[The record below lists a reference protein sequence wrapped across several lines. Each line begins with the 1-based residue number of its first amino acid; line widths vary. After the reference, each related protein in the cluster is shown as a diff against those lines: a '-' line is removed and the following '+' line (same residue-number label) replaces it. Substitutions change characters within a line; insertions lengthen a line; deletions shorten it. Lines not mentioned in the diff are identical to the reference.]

1 MKKNLCKT
9 LVMMLVMSSIT
20 LTVKATDL
28 SDLFKVG
35 KIYTIREVGAIIEPY
50 HILADFFDATSVT
63 NVFCFISQYDNGQLY
78 SDNYGN
84 DSYTP
89 TSEAKFL
96 CASFSDNG
104 DLNYNEGFVYF
115 TAYEEYTPT
124 LDVTGVGTLTVT
136 PQPCGIGQ
144 TATITASGNLVSIAV
159 MMGEN
164 GTDGT
169 IEIGKTYTY
178 QQIVDFATSTSNNI
192 SMFDAYFD
200 TDKLVYRYDSYFSNE
215 DITED
220 GLTVDEAKKKKWY
233 AVSVE
238 NYFGDFRCRFICG
251 ADIPLT
257 TVTEGKEY
265 TFTMPCVNPTI
276 KATFL
281 NFDSKAEYVVVTY
294 KEGSDTKTAYYK
306 ATDVEKIEWLKGE
319 DITE

>member
-28 SDLFKVG
+28 SDLFEVG
-35 KIYTIREVGAIIEPY
+35 KIYTIPEVGEIIKPY
-50 HILADFFDATSVT
+50 DKDIIYANFLDATSET
-63 NVFCFISQYDNGQLY
+63 YFFRWISNKNGQGLWWINW
-78 SDNYGN
+78 DN

-96 CASFSDNG
+96 CANIDSD
-104 DLNYNEGFVYF
+104 LLEVYF

-178 QQIVDFATSTSNNI
+178 QQIVDFATSDHGFYDFCAS
-192 SMFDAYFD
+192 FDSE
-200 TDKLVYRYDSYFSNE
+200 KLSYEYNGMHGE
-215 DITED
+215 DIIEH
-220 GLTVDEAKKKKWY
+220 GLTVDEAKTKKWY

-238 NYFGDFRCRFICG
+238 DEIFFSFIC

-257 TVTEGKEY
+257 TVTEGEEY

-276 KATFL
+276 KATFPAL
-281 NFDSKAEYVVVTY
+281 DPDAEYVVVTY

>member
-20 LTVKATDL
+20 LTVKATNL
-28 SDLFKVG
+28 SDLFEVG
-35 KIYTIREVGAIIEPY
+35 KIYTIPEVGEIIEPY
-50 HILADFFDATSVT
+50 NLIQADFLDATSVT
-63 NVFCFISQYDNGQLY
+63 YFFRWISNEDGQGNLWWT
-78 SDNYGN
+78 NWGN

-96 CASFSDNG
+96 FNG
-104 DLNYNEGFVYF
+104 KTF

-144 TATITASGNLVSIAV
+144 TATISASGILRSIAL

-178 QQIVDFATSTSNNI
+178 QQIVDFATSTSNNGFD
-192 SMFDAYFD
+192 SFDASFD
-200 TDKLVYRYDSYFSNE
+200 SRKLYYRYDSHGE
-215 DITED
+215 DIREK
-220 GLTVDEAKKKKWY
+220 GLTVDEAKTKKWY

-238 NYFGDFRCRFICG
+238 NDRRFSCSFICD
-251 ADIPLT
+251 DIPLT

-281 NFDSKAEYVVVTY
+281 NFDPDAEYVVVTY
-294 KEGSDTKTAYYK
+294 KEGSDTKKACYK
-306 ATDVEKIEWLKGE
+306 TTDVEKIEWLKGE

>member
-28 SDLFKVG
+28 SDLFEVG
-35 KIYTIREVGAIIEPY
+35 KIYTIHEVGEIIKPY
-50 HILADFFDATSVT
+50 DDHIWADFYDATSVT
-63 NVFCFISQYDNGQLY
+63 IVFRFCSNYDDQGLLWWYNF
-78 SDNYGN
+78 DHE
-84 DSYTP
+84 SYTP

-96 CASFSDNG
+96 FNG
-104 DLNYNEGFVYF
+104 NTF

-144 TATITASGNLVSIAV
+144 TATISASGILGSIAL

-169 IEIGKTYTY
+169 IELGKTYTY
-178 QQIVDFATSTSNNI
+178 QQIVDFATSVFH
-192 SMFDAYFD
+192 FDANFDSGKLSSTYFN
-200 TDKLVYRYDSYFSNE
+200 FNGE
-215 DITED
+215 DIIED
-220 GLTVDEAKKKKWY
+220 INEKGLTVDEAKAKKWY
-233 AVSVE
+233 AVSVKNDYE
-238 NYFGDFRCRFICG
+238 EDFSCSFICD
-251 ADIPLT
+251 DIPLT

-265 TFTMPCVNPTI
+265 TFTMPCVNPII

-281 NFDSKAEYVVVTY
+281 IDPDAEYVIVTY
-294 KEGSDTKTAYYK
+294 KEGSDTKKAYYK
-306 ATDVEKIEWLKGE
+306 TTDVETIEWLKGADVE
-319 DITE
+319 

>member
-28 SDLFKVG
+28 SDLFEVG
-35 KIYTIREVGAIIEPY
+35 KIYTIPEVGEIIEPY
-50 HILADFFDATSVT
+50 DNIWADFLDATSVNT
-63 NVFCFISQYDNGQLY
+63 IFRWISNRNGQGLWY
-78 SDNYGN
+78 TNWGD

-96 CASFSDNG
+96 CANIDSDAG
-104 DLNYNEGFVYF
+104 EVYF

-178 QQIVDFATSTSNNI
+178 QQIVDFATSDHGFHDFSAT
-192 SMFDAYFD
+192 FDSE
-200 TDKLVYRYDSYFSNE
+200 KLFYEYNGMHGE
-215 DITED
+215 DIIEH
-220 GLTVDEAKKKKWY
+220 GLTVDEAKTKKWY
-233 AVSVE
+233 AVSVKNE
-238 NYFGDFRCRFICG
+238 MSFRCSFICD
-251 ADIPLT
+251 DIPLT
-257 TVTEGKEY
+257 TVTEGEEY

-276 KATFL
+276 KATFSGPAL
-281 NFDSKAEYVVVTY
+281 DPDAEYVVVTY

>member
-28 SDLFKVG
+28 SDLFEVG
-35 KIYTIREVGAIIEPY
+35 KIYTIPEVGEIIRPY
-50 HILADFFDATSVT
+50 DNIQANFLDATSVT
-63 NVFCFISQYDNGQLY
+63 TFFCWISNKDGQGTLWWT
-78 SDNYGN
+78 NWGN
-84 DSYTP
+84 NSYTT
-89 TSEAKFL
+89 TSDAKFL
-96 CASFSDNG
+96 CASFSGNIDSRDG
-104 DLNYNEGFVYF
+104 YVYF

-124 LDVTGVGTLTVT
+124 LDITGVGTLTVT

-144 TATITASGNLVSIAV
+144 TATITASSGIIGSIAL
-159 MMGEN
+159 MIGEN

-178 QQIVDFATSTSNNI
+178 QQIVDFATSNNFHKFFAK
-192 SMFDAYFD
+192 FDS
-200 TDKLVYRYDSYFSNE
+200 DKLSYFKNE
-215 DITED
+215 TKEIIDEN
-220 GLTVDEAKKKKWY
+220 GLTVDEAKTKKWY

-238 NYFGDFRCRFICG
+238 NNEEENEFSCSFIC

-257 TVTEGKEY
+257 TVTEGEEY

-281 NFDSKAEYVVVTY
+281 NFDSKAEYVIVTY
-294 KEGSDTKTAYYK
+294 NEGGITKKAYYK
-306 ATDVEKIEWLKGE
+306 TFDVKKIEWKKGS
-319 DITE
+319 DL